1 MIFIIIDKMFFYF
14 LNKKNGDG
22 CNLVFRYRMLVV
34 RVLDEGFS
42 KREGGMEFGIL
53 V

>member
-1 MIFIIIDKMFFYF
+1 MTFIIIDKMSSYS

-22 CNLVFRYRMLVV
+22 CNLVSRYRMSVV
-34 RVLDEGFS
+34 RVSDEGLS
-42 KREGGMEFGIL
+42 KREGGMELGIL